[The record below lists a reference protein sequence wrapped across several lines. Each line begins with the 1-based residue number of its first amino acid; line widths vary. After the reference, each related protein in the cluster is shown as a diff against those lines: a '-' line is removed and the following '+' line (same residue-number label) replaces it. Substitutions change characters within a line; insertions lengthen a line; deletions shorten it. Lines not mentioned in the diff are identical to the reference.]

1 MSQKEENKVKKMKIA
16 GKAVLAEDFQQQIAE
31 LTEALQRERADAMNL
46 RRRHED
52 QIASMQTNVKVNVI
66 KDLLPILD
74 NLELSIKHIPADL
87 ADHEYIKGVQAIV
100 KQFEKTFS
108 SLGIERIATV
118 DEEFNP
124 HLHEAI
130 SMEEG
135 DCEKEIITEEL
146 RSGYKIGDDVIRH
159 AMVRVKG

>member
-87 ADHEYIKGVQAIV
+87 VDHEYIKGVQAIV

-130 SMEEG
+130 SMEEA
-135 DCEKEIITEEL
+135 DSDKEIITEEL